1 MKKSSLLLITLFVVF
16 NFQIFGQVISPS
28 IFVNGR
34 SGTQMTKFKDSL
46 FYIDQEWSAL
56 YKTNGTT
63 PPVLVK
69 LLTALYRY
77 GDYAANDS
85 LFCFSRFNSG
95 NHYVW
100 KTDGSSAGTVALKW
114 STNDNCGKFVINA
127 KDSLFFS
134 GGDSIYTIKKNGSKK
149 GIRTSNLMTINDM
162 FSYGDNLCI
171 SEYKWSGPPS
181 EGLYAYN
188 VLTKTTSTILNQTSY
203 AHIIHNDTLYVT
215 ANNLQRYLFE
225 IEPSSFSY
233 TVVDSNY
240 RIQRILGC
248 VNNKIILDAC
258 PQGSTDYELY
268 SFNTITRTFSLVKDI
283 FPGTNSSN
291 IAVDFI
297 AQGKTKIFFLA
308 TSPLEG
314 REPWVTDG
322 TTAGTYMIS
331 ALSTGGTSTNQGN
344 QFCPTGTVITGA
356 IRNSTY
362 FLLGDTLH
370 TNYVTYDSGNKAKYY
385 TTDGNSIWMTN
396 ILGSTTDQTPGYW
409 HRLNDDI
416 YFTLSYLN
424 ATEYHIYK
432 FSDLALTT
440 SMITYG
446 VSNIKKETLLYP
458 NPSNGKVSINLEKEY
473 KNIIINVSDIQG
485 KLVYSS
491 LAYNSNLVSIDFEA
505 PSGVYFISI
514 SADETNVNLKMIK
527 E

>member
-46 FYIDQEWSAL
+46 FYVDQLWSAL
-56 YKTNGTT
+56 YKTDGTT

-69 LLTALYRY
+69 LLTALYMY

-85 LFCFSRFNSG
+85 FFCFSRFNSG
-95 NHYVW
+95 NYYVW
-100 KTDGSSAGTVALKW
+100 RTDGTAAGTIPLKW
-114 STNDNCGKFVINA
+114 STNQYCGRFIIPVL
-127 KDSLFFS
+127 DSLFFS
-134 GGDSIYTIKKNGSKK
+134 GGDSIYAITQNGGKK
-149 GIRTSNLMTINDM
+149 GIRTSNLMNINDM
-162 FSYGDNLCI
+162 FSYGNNLCI
-171 SEYKWSGPPS
+171 SEQKWSGPPS

-188 VLTKTTSTILNQTSY
+188 VLTKTTTTILNETSY
-203 AHIIHNDTLYVT
+203 LHYIHNDTLYVT
-215 ANNLQRYLFE
+215 ATPQRYLFE
-225 IEPSSFSY
+225 IEPSTFSY

-240 RIQRILGC
+240 QIKRILGC

-258 PQGSTDYELY
+258 PQGSTNYELY

-291 IAVDFI
+291 IAVDYI

-322 TTAGTYMIS
+322 TAVGTHMIS
-331 ALSTGGTSTNQGN
+331 ALSTGGTSTFQNN
-344 QFCPTGTVITGA
+344 QFCPTGSASTLAVQ
-356 IRNSTY
+356 NSTY
-362 FLLGDTLH
+362 FLIGDTLH
-370 TNYVTYDSGNKAKYY
+370 TNYETYDSGNKAKYY
-385 TTDGNSIWMTN
+385 TTDGNSMWLTN
-396 ILGSTTDQTPGYW
+396 ILGTTNDQTPGYW
-409 HRLNDDI
+409 QRLGDDI
-416 YFTLSYLN
+416 YFTLSYTN
-424 ATEYHIYK
+424 ATQYHIYK

-440 SMITYG
+440 STITYG
-446 VSNIKKETLLYP
+446 ISGIKKETFLFP
-458 NPSNGKVSINLEKEY
+458 NPSNGEVSINLEKEY
-473 KNIIINVSDIQG
+473 QNIIINVSDIQG
-485 KLVYSS
+485 KHVYSS
-491 LAYNSNLVSIDFEA
+491 FDSNTNLVSIDFKA

-514 SADETNVNLKMIK
+514 TADETNVNLKMIK